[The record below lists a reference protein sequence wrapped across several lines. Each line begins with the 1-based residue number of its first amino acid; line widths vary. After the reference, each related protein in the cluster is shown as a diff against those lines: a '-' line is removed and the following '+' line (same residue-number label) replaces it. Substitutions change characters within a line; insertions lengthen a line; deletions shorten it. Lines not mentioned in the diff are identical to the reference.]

1 MTQQHFLN
9 SLLILSPH
17 NQSFIAS
24 NFISIPK
31 PTNTLSLPQVWFAA
45 VTQVFFSL
53 TVCFGV
59 IVNYSSHNRFG
70 YNVHRDVVIVSYLDT
85 ATSLIS
91 GCTIFGVLGNLAH
104 NLESK
109 DISSVVSPGTGL
121 AFISY
126 PEAISKF
133 TFVPQLFS
141 VLFFVMLF
149 VLGIGTNVG
158 VTSCCVA
165 AIRDSFPRLK
175 QWQAAAIVVTV
186 SFCIGLA
193 YVTPGG
199 QFLLNL
205 VDNYAGSMLVLVVAI
220 FELFL
225 LGWWYGVRRV
235 CKNAKLMINQNPGWY
250 WRSCWGVITPIVM
263 LIILIYTFASYVP
276 LTYKGIPYP
285 PWAASEYFFD
295 FVCSFLITNPP
306 LQLWDGVFSP

>member
-1 MTQQHFLN
+1 M
-9 SLLILSPH
+9 
-17 NQSFIAS
+17 
-24 NFISIPK
+24 
-31 PTNTLSLPQVWFAA
+31 
-45 VTQVFFSL
+45 
-53 TVCFGV
+53 
-59 IVNYSSHNRFG
+59 NYSSHNRFG
-70 YNVHRDVVIVSYLDT
+70 YNVHRDVVIVSYLDSL
-85 ATSLIS
+85 TSFIA

-104 NLESK
+104 NVGST
-109 DISSVVSPGTGL
+109 DIGSVIKGGTGL

-133 TFVPQLFS
+133 TYLPQVFS

-165 AIRDSFPRLK
+165 AITDNFPNVK
-175 QWQAAAIVVTV
+175 QWQASLGVVCV
-186 SFCIGLA
+186 SFCIGLN

-235 CKNAKLMINQNPGWY
+235 ARNANMMMSKNPGWY
-250 WRSCWGVITPIVM
+250 WRCCWGIITPIVM
-263 LIILIYTFASYVP
+263 LIILIYTYVSYVP
-276 LTYKGIPYP
+276 LTYKTVPYP
-285 PWAASEYFFD
+285 SWASSEYLNCF
-295 FVCSFLITNPP
+295 
-306 LQLWDGVFSP
+306 